1 MYIRSR
7 VENMDLMKKVEKAM
21 ERLASRST
29 TGEEVERISVTHHE
43 LLTIRR
49 MLILEE
55 ASSSLLLDSLR
66 EQSKH
71 MGHLRENKG
80 KPAKQNPWED
90 KRLVFDEDEIRVQTS
105 PSITKEKAKSLKKMG
120 FSS

>member
-1 MYIRSR
+1 MYVRSR

-29 TGEEVERISVTHHE
+29 TGEEVERISVTHHD

-55 ASSSLLLDSLR
+55 ATSSLLLDSLR
-66 EQSKH
+66 EQSVH
-71 MGHLRENKG
+71 MAHLRENKG
-80 KPAKQNPWED
+80 RPAKRNPWED
-90 KRLVFDEDEIRVQTS
+90 KRLVFNEDEIRVQAS
-105 PSITKEKAKSLKKMG
+105 PSIPKKEAKALKKMG
-120 FSS
+120 ISD